1 MTTRFLHQLFRE
13 RFASTA
19 DPVFRENFAKSV
31 RKASDSRR
39 FTQPSTLFRVDPPGI
54 FCGRDP
60 NHPLR
65 GTCRFGVT
73 PADVVI
79 NTAWIS
85 AKEREILRKEKFTR
99 FERRADSRWIA
110 SWKDEITGENRY
122 VMPKT
127 SSDVVRTKFE
137 HARALAKNLKKVK
150 TNHDSLR
157 VILFLL
163 EHLCIRIGNEK
174 DTNTQA
180 DTVGI
185 CTLRAHVHVRCVGP
199 RKVHFRFPGK
209 DSVLYDKTIQVPEK
223 IMPLFRSL
231 LKKRKGELLFDVKPD
246 AVNRWLQR
254 CVPGCTARTFRTMR
268 ASKEFEKVL
277 RRTLDPT
284 EANKAVA
291 TLLNHKRNNDTL
303 NLETSRKNY
312 IDPRIYFAFCKRTEL
327 VPKWFLEHRDWA
339 ENVSQEFCF

>member
-1 MTTRFLHQLFRE
+1 MTTRFLHKLFRE

-31 RKASDSRR
+31 RKAPNVR

-73 PADVVI
+73 PADIVI

-85 AKEREILRKEKFTR
+85 AGHREILRKQHFTR
-99 FERRADSRWIA
+99 FEHRPDARWIA
-110 SWKDEITGENRY
+110 SWKDEITGDNRY
-122 VMPKT
+122 VMTKT
-127 SSDVVRTKFE
+127 NGDLVRTKFE
-137 HARALAKNLKKVK
+137 HARALAKNLKKMK
-150 TNHDSLR
+150 TKHESLR

-174 DTNTQA
+174 DTNTQG

-277 RRTLDPT
+277 HRTLDPT

-291 TLLNHKRNNDTL
+291 NLLNHKRNNDML

>member
-13 RFASTA
+13 RFAATA

-31 RKASDSRR
+31 CRKKVSRR

-60 NHPLR
+60 KHPLR

-73 PADVVI
+73 TADVVI

-85 AKEREILRKEKFTR
+85 ARDREILRKEKFFR
-99 FERRADSRWIA
+99 FEHRKDARWIA
-110 SWKDEITGENRY
+110 SWKDEVTGENRY
-122 VMPKT
+122 VMTKN
-127 SSDVVRTKFE
+127 SGDLVRTKFE
-137 HARALAKNLKKVK
+137 HARKLAKNLKKLK
-150 TNHDSLR
+150 TNHESMS
-157 VILFLL
+157 VIMFLL
-163 EHLCIRIGNEK
+163 EHLCIRIGHEK
-174 DTNTQA
+174 DTDTQA

-199 RKVHFRFPGK
+199 RKIHFRFPGK
-209 DSVLYDKTIQVPEK
+209 DSVMYDKTIQVPDK
-223 IMPLFRSL
+223 IITFLA
-231 LKKRKGELLFDVKPD
+231 KKNKGELLFDVKPD

-268 ASKEFEKVL
+268 ASKVFEKVL
-277 RRTLDPT
+277 QRTRDPT

-312 IDPRIYFAFCKRTEL
+312 IDPRIYFAFCKRNQL
-327 VPKWFLEHRDWA
+327 VPKWFLEHREWA